1 MKSKKSFVKIIVM
14 AIMLIILLQVSVN
27 AVIVSTDKQ
36 VDTGNNVIV
45 SITSKQALG
54 AYTIKLTSAGGLTLL
69 SALGEQVSSDNMT
82 ISGSSSSGITS
93 LGSYTFSTPNVST
106 DTVCNVKFSITGME
120 TPKLKGLS
128 DETNTAVVTVKAP
141 SNNDSEPTVEPNP
154 STPTEPTFTS
164 ANKTMYA
171 TGDINLRA
179 SWSTSS
185 DKTGIT
191 KGTELKVTGTST
203 EKINGYVWYRVEY
216 NGQTKYVASSLI
228 TSTKPEE
235 KNNENTEVTN
245 NISSEVTNELTNTEV
260 APTTD
265 TKIGLSKLQ
274 IKDVDLTNVFK
285 TTKYEYK
292 FNVRELNKLT
302 IEKLETNEDK
312 ATIEVVGN
320 DDFVEG
326 ENIVNIIVKSEDG
339 TRIATYQL
347 TVNKLK
353 TQEESIISKLGTTN
367 IVVIGVI
374 AFAVLVGII
383 IIIVRFVRSRREE
396 DYDENG
402 DYYYQERL
410 PEKENNSNQEIN
422 ENENENE
429 NTNEGNFDQFGNFNM
444 NINNIEEEENVENV
458 EDVEDSENYEEDEN
472 LENEEESDD
481 ESQSEIE
488 QDVPKIEYTSNI
500 PEEFYEEEDR
510 PKRKKG
516 KHF

>member
-1 MKSKKSFVKIIVM
+1 MKSKKSFIRIIVM

-36 VDTGNNVIV
+36 VDTGNNVTV
-45 SITSKQALG
+45 SITSRQALG

-69 SALGEQVSSDNMT
+69 SASGEQVSSDNIT

-120 TPKLKGLS
+120 TPDLQELL

-141 SNNDSEPTVEPNP
+141 SNNNPEPTVEPNP
-154 STPTEPTFTS
+154 STLTEPTFTS

-191 KGTELKVTGTST
+191 KGTELNVTGTST

-235 KNNENTEVTN
+235 KNENTEVTN

-260 APTTD
+260 AATTD

-292 FNVRELNKLT
+292 FNVKELNKLT
-302 IEKLETNEDK
+302 IEKLEANEDK

-367 IVVIGVI
+367 IIIIGVI